1 MNSANGIIT
10 KTAGCT
16 VEEAVS
22 KIKSLLVIRGITLF
36 AVIDHSGEAEAIGM
50 KMPDTKLV
58 IFGNSKGGTLCFKL
72 CLSNAYLRCSASRGL
87 SFPPIHSHRDQ
98 R

>member
-1 MNSANGIIT
+1 MASSPKQPVAPWKKPSA
-10 KTAGCT
+10 
-16 VEEAVS
+16 
-22 KIKSLLVIRGITLF
+22 KSNLFSSSVGITLF

>member
-1 MNSANGIIT
+1 MNSANGIT
-10 KTAGCT
+10 PKQPVAPWKKPS
-16 VEEAVS
+16 A
-22 KIKSLLVIRGITLF
+22 KSNLFSSSVGITLF